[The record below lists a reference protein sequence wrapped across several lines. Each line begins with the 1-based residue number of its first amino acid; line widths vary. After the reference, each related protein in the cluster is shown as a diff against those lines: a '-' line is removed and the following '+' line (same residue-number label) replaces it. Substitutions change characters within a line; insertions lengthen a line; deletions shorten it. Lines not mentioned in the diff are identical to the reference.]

1 MSNKSDMEA
10 RGNGKED
17 IFEKEKT
24 FQKDE
29 LCKMLYRPI
38 YRPAGIKHTSMAE
51 TLTSGSCDNNQV
63 VTRNLL

>member
-51 TLTSGSCDNNQV
+51 T
-63 VTRNLL
+63 